1 MADKPGPAGT
11 SWEPRA
17 PRWPRAAGRVAV
29 LTGGLVV
36 SLLPLVWTLLAALG
50 LQPAGRDWRGTLT
63 FDNFVGVVV
72 FEPAFGVEFAYTLV
86 VTGTATLLTL
96 LVAFP
101 AAYRLARVRAAWI
114 DWLTPG
120 LLVLAVS
127 PSIASGLPLSS
138 LVRAT
143 GLYGTFPA
151 LVLACAAAQLPLALW
166 LLRSYLLRVPVE
178 LEEAARLDGAA
189 WLTALLRVVLPVLR
203 DGLVATGVLVFVL
216 DWNLYLLPTL
226 LADRA
231 PHLLT
236 VVMRDF
242 FAFERELE
250 WPTAAAALLVSLL
263 PAGLL
268 VFGAQR
274 ALEGL
279 VVVPEEGAG

>member
-1 MADKPGPAGT
+1 M
-11 SWEPRA
+11 RA
-17 PRWPRAAGRVAV
+17 PWSA
-29 LTGGLVV
+29 
-36 SLLPLVWTLLAALG
+36 
-50 LQPAGRDWRGTLT
+50 
-63 FDNFVGVVV
+63 
-72 FEPAFGVEFAYTLV
+72 
-86 VTGTATLLTL
+86 
-96 LVAFP
+96 
-101 AAYRLARVRAAWI
+101 
-114 DWLTPG
+114 WLTPG
-120 LLVLAVS
+120 LLVLTVI
-127 PSIASGLPLSS
+127 PSIAYGLPLSG

-178 LEEAARLDGAA
+178 IEDAARLDGASWPA
-189 WLTALLRVVLPVLR
+189 TLGRIVLPLLR
-203 DGLVATGVLVFVL
+203 DGVVATGVLVFVL

-231 PHLLT
+231 PHQLT
-236 VVMRDF
+236 VVLRDF

-268 VFGAQR
+268 VFLAQR

-279 VVVPEEGAG
+279 VVIPDEAAG